1 MQKWCYISYFTWF
14 ELTVNF
20 MVHETGHMKCTAWSE
35 RYCLEA
41 FAGQIPQGTI
51 RLNSQVK
58 SIKKSE
64 TSPDV
69 TNVELQDG
77 STYSAKVWPTLH
89 ALSNLQLQ
97 VSLSNYQ
104 SRLDILHVSCY
115 KIIHYVWQVANK
127 EWNTYRFRILSG
139 TTILEFDG
147 CIFLRTSKVGAWA
160 HFVKTEWANVLGE
173 IGMWIDRLWLALM
186 VWTQSWDPG

>member
-1 MQKWCYISYFTWF
+1 
-14 ELTVNF
+14 

-51 RLNSQVK
+51 RLNSQVT

-69 TNVELQDG
+69 TNLELQDG

-127 EWNTYRFRILSG
+127 E
-139 TTILEFDG
+139 
-147 CIFLRTSKVGAWA
+147 
-160 HFVKTEWANVLGE
+160 
-173 IGMWIDRLWLALM
+173 
-186 VWTQSWDPG
+186 